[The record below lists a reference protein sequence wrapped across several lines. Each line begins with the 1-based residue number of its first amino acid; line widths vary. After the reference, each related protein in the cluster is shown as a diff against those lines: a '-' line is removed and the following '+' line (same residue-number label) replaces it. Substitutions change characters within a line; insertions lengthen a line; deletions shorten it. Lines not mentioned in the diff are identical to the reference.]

1 VVQHSHSVLACL
13 DVETAPESALIPPG
27 TDPSAFPKLPYH
39 RVVAVSFVEAEI
51 ALDDSGYEW
60 YRVTGVRSGG
70 REDYTEAQILKAF
83 WRWFADRKPRVVTYN
98 GRGFDLPL
106 LKLRALFHGVA
117 AESWYKAGD
126 KWSTYGQRYS
136 ADWHCDLYDVLSD
149 FGATRNLGGLDD
161 VCRSMG
167 LPGKIGGHGS
177 EVADMITQGRIADVR
192 AYCEGDVLNTFALYV
207 RYALLSGRT
216 TVVGH
221 NRSLESLI
229 DLLGRERKD
238 RLHLGKFLDMWTE
251 STARRGMPLLLPEPP
266 VVRSADSI
274 EERHLESEHV
284 LPV

>member
-1 VVQHSHSVLACL
+1 MAQHSHSVLACL
-13 DVETAPESALIPPG
+13 DVETVPESDLLPPD
-27 TDPSAFPKLPYH
+27 TDPAAFPKLPYH

-51 ALDDSGYEW
+51 VHEDGGTEW

-106 LKLRALFHGVA
+106 LKLRALFHGIA
-117 AESWYKAGD
+117 ADSWYKTGD

-149 FGATRNLGGLDD
+149 YGATRNLGGLDD

-177 EVADMITQGRIADVR
+177 EVADMVARGRIADVR

-216 TVVGH
+216 TPAGH
-221 NRSLESLI
+221 NRSLESLLE
-229 DLLGRERKD
+229 LLARERGD
-238 RLHLGKFLDMWTE
+238 RAHLGTFLDMWTE
-251 STARRGMPLLLPEPP
+251 NADRRGMPLLVSEPP
-266 VVRSADSI
+266 VIRLADGAD
-274 EERHLESEHV
+274 RHLESEHV
-284 LPV
+284 LSE